1 MDDKGLDIKVVVQR
15 FAQSTEAL
23 EKLSEKLNSLTSSSE
38 SISRAN
44 QSVSEASLQI
54 QKIVQEFS
62 QMTGAMR
69 DAGSKIEN
77 AANVASLFLSQ
88 TDLSTIGIGLD
99 SILVL
104 LNGKISNL
112 ESQVIA
118 LSEVV
123 HQKDL
128 ELVTLR
134 AELAFLRSKKW
145 YKVNTQ

>member
-134 AELAFLRSKKW
+134 AELDFLRSKKW

>member
-88 TDLSTIGIGLD
+88 TDLSTIGIG
-99 SILVL
+99 
-104 LNGKISNL
+104 
-112 ESQVIA
+112 
-118 LSEVV
+118 
-123 HQKDL
+123 
-128 ELVTLR
+128 
-134 AELAFLRSKKW
+134 
-145 YKVNTQ
+145 